1 MRTCNKCNI
10 SVPDNQVSC
19 PQCGGHDFYELAEPS
34 TEEYNRRRK
43 KKMIIGLLICLGAL
57 ILILT
62 IAAVGVLF
70 IDTHSVYYIG
80 NKDTSTVQS
89 EYILSDRQKSILQKE
104 GLPTDYNS
112 LSLTQKAGIEAIGD
126 ILEKYDGKSILIGT
140 HGTALSTIINR
151 YDASFGLVAY
161 MRIINYMPY
170 VVRMDFEGKEYIG
183 MEELA
188 FVAKKFH
195 GQR

>member
-1 MRTCNKCNI
+1 MFKKRWADF
-10 SVPDNQVSC
+10 SYHEE
-19 PQCGGHDFYELAEPS
+19 GGES
-34 TEEYNRRRK
+34 
-43 KKMIIGLLICLGAL
+43 LG
-57 ILILT
+57 
-62 IAAVGVLF
+62 
-70 IDTHSVYYIG
+70 
-80 NKDTSTVQS
+80 
-89 EYILSDRQKSILQKE
+89 ECQKR
-104 GLPTDYNS
+104 N
-112 LSLTQKAGIEAIGD
+112 IEAIGD

-151 YDASFGLVAY
+151 YDASFGLEAF